1 MAGTGYFYAY
11 FERRREMKGYFKK
24 GACVVGVDI
33 SKGKSRTI
41 VTTVKP
47 AHGVIYIEKI
57 FHGESIRQA
66 SNKKLVI

>member
-1 MAGTGYFYAY
+1 
-11 FERRREMKGYFKK
+11 MKGYFKK